1 MPSLFPVT
9 AGHAVSIKVTAAVSF
24 LSHSYCD
31 LSESRR
37 VMCGCLGGALAGRL
51 PVSTQAASQPACCV
65 LTGCIRD
72 SFLYVV
78 HRRHQRLDCLCVCCL
93 ASLCVLPRL
102 DCVCLCCLAS
112 PPPSLSLSRILL
124 HDSRMSS
131 ATWIEP
137 PWPTSPSVPPQP
149 PPPPFPRRRRLSLH
163 PRRPAALKGGHAP
176 LAFHLPA
183 LKISSQR
190 SAVGGALGPCAR
202 RARGLGGDKA
212 TEPLRQRR

>member
-1 MPSLFPVT
+1 
-9 AGHAVSIKVTAAVSF
+9 
-24 LSHSYCD
+24 
-31 LSESRR
+31 
-37 VMCGCLGGALAGRL
+37 MCGCLGGALAGRL
-51 PVSTQAASQPACCV
+51 RAVYSLCAAACVLCTHCVLQPACCV
-65 LTGCIRD
+65 ITGCIRD
-72 SFLYVV
+72 FFLYVV
-78 HRRHQRLDCLCVCCL
+78 HRLHQRLDCLCVCCL
-93 ASLCVLPRL
+93 ASMCVLPVCVLPRL
-102 DCVCLCCLAS
+102 DCLCVCCLAS
-112 PPPSLSLSRILL
+112 PPPSLPLSPSLSRILL